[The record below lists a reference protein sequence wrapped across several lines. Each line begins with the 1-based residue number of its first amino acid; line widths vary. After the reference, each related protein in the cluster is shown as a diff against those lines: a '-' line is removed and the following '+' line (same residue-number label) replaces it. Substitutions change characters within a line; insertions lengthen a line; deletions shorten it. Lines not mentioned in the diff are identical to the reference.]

1 MCGRFNLEYTT
12 EVDKVLQRFG
22 FGGEFRP
29 AYNIAPT
36 EFAPI
41 ITHDRD
47 GPVELLPARWWLTPS
62 WSEGPST
69 KFAMFNARVESL
81 NQSRAFK
88 GPFDHKR
95 CLVPASSFI
104 EWQKNTNKKQPLE
117 ITLVNQPMV
126 FAGIWDC
133 WMHDGSP
140 LYSFSIIT
148 QPASSEFAPYHS
160 RLPVMLAE
168 QDYDDWLDP
177 HRLGK
182 DAMAII
188 DNSIKRGFR
197 IEAIDESIG
206 NARLKEKPKPVVQTS
221 LF

>member
-1 MCGRFNLEYTT
+1 MCGRFNLEYTAQ
-12 EVDKVLQRFG
+12 VDKTLQRFG
-22 FGGEFRP
+22 FGGEFKP

-47 GPVELLPARWWLTPS
+47 GPIELLPARWWLTPS
-62 WSEGPST
+62 WSDGPNSQ
-69 KFAMFNARVESL
+69 FAMFNARCENL
-81 NQSRAFK
+81 HKSRAFK

-95 CLVPASSFI
+95 CIVPASSFI
-104 EWQKNTNKKQPLE
+104 EWQTLGKTKQPYDVSLGDS
-117 ITLVNQPMV
+117 VMA

-148 QPASSEFAPYHS
+148 KPASAFFKPYHS
-160 RLPVMLAE
+160 RLPVMLRE
-168 QDYDDWLDP
+168 DDFDDWINP
-177 HRLGK
+177 HHLGK
-182 DAMAII
+182 EVYPII
-188 DNSIKRGFR
+188 ERSISDGFTMQ
-197 IEAIDESIG
+197 AVDPSIG
-206 NARLKEKPKPVVQTS
+206 NARIKQKPQSVAQSS